1 MTHGQAQL
9 LSNKE
14 LIDELLDVWEDT
26 GDIPIQSEEYDD
38 KDKNLILLR
47 QECLNRMEYKLKM
60 TVVICEVGRGYENV
74 YENVDLNFISII
86 VETLCPFNYIK
97 IRFNKEN

>member
-26 GDIPIQSEEYDD
+26 GDIPIQSEEYDE

-47 QECLNRMEYKLKM
+47 QECLNRMEDK
-60 TVVICEVGRGYENV
+60 
-74 YENVDLNFISII
+74 
-86 VETLCPFNYIK
+86 
-97 IRFNKEN
+97 